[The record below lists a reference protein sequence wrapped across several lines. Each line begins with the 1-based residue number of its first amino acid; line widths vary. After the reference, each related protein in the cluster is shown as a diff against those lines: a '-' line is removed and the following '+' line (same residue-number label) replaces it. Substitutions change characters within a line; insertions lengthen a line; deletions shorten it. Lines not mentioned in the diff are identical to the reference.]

1 MSLNWIMKGQVDIHT
16 FLGPDFWTRSVLP
29 LAPGCLIVPPIVK
42 LESAKDLSIA
52 WPFYPSNIQI
62 INHNNNNLSPGSPPH
77 QSKMPSFKRKKISPI
92 LVQIPN
98 CSIGIQRFRAQKQN
112 KTKQKNPSV
121 QSHSTTHISL
131 QGLIIKLS

>member
-1 MSLNWIMKGQVDIHT
+1 MRLNWIMKGQVDIHT

-62 INHNNNNLSPGSPPH
+62 INHNNKSLSPGSPPH
-77 QSKMPSFKRKKISPI
+77 QSKMPSFKRKKYLQSEFH
-92 LVQIPN
+92 

-112 KTKQKNPSV
+112 KTTTKKNLSV

-131 QGLIIKLS
+131 QGLVIKLS